1 MLSLQRFLPDMIE
14 IQFPDKTIKSYQE
27 GITPLQI
34 AESISEGLA
43 RNVLS
48 ANFNGILWKLIHH
61 FLKWKYSYL
70 PGKIRKVKSI
80 LAFFCILLKQFC
92 LYILRQN

>member
-14 IQFPDKTIKSYQE
+14 IGFPDKTIKSYQE

-48 ANFNGILWKLIHH
+48 ANFNGDTVEANTPLFKSGNIQLFTWKDKEGKKH
-61 FLKWKYSYL
+61 F
-70 PGKIRKVKSI
+70 G
-80 LAFFCILLKQFC
+80 ILLPM
-92 LYILRQN
+92 Y